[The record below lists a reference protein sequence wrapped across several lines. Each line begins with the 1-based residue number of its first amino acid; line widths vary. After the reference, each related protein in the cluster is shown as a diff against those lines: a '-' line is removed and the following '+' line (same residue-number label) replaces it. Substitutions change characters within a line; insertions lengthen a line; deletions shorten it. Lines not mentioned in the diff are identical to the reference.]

1 MEKIIYTKDE
11 LNNAGRDELVGI
23 ILSLQDTRKGS
34 IQCGQ
39 RYLIKECSCREA
51 SIKREEADRAVMD
64 ALKQQIQLLVRESEL
79 SQNARSKTVPYSED
93 GEIVSLTKTIAA
105 LKKTWMPLYEQYRD
119 GSLSR
124 EDFLAKKKEYDAEA
138 ARLEQRLDELQSSKN
153 EQDERVRQERKHA
166 SQLMCYA
173 EQMELT
179 EEIKEKLIDKV
190 KVYSN
195 NRIEIYWKF
204 ESGFSNTGKT

>member
-1 MEKIIYTKDE
+1 M
-11 LNNAGRDELVGI
+11 
-23 ILSLQDTRKGS
+23 QDTGKGI

-39 RYLIKECSCREA
+39 RYLIKECRCRGA

-64 ALKQQIQLLVRESEL
+64 VLKQQIQLLVKESEL
-79 SQNARSKTVPYSED
+79 SQNARSRTVPYSADE
-93 GEIVSLTKTIAA
+93 EIISLIKTIAA
-105 LKKTWMPLYEQYRD
+105 LKKTWIPLYEQYRD
-119 GSLSR
+119 GGLSR
-124 EDFLAKKKEYDAEA
+124 NDFLAKKKEYDAEA
-138 ARLEQRLDELQSSKN
+138 VKLEQRLDELQNSRV
-153 EQDERVRQERKHA
+153 EQDERFQQERKHV

-204 ESGFSNTGKT
+204 ESGFSDTETT

>member
-1 MEKIIYTKDE
+1 MQ
-11 LNNAGRDELVGI
+11 LPWV
-23 ILSLQDTRKGS
+23 
-34 IQCGQ
+34 
-39 RYLIKECSCREA
+39 
-51 SIKREEADRAVMD
+51 SIKREDADRVVID
-64 ALKQQIQLLVRESEL
+64 ALKQQIQLFVKESEL
-79 SQNARSKTVPYSED
+79 SQNARSRTVPYSAD
-93 GEIVSLTKTIAA
+93 GEIVSLTKNIAA

-124 EDFLAKKKEYDAEA
+124 EDFLAKKKEYDVEVAK
-138 ARLEQRLDELQSSKN
+138 LEQRLDELQSSKN
-153 EQDERVRQERKHA
+153 EQDERSRQEQKHA

-179 EEIKEKLIDKV
+179 EEIKENLIDKV

-204 ESGFSNTGKT
+204 ESGFSNTGTT

>member
-1 MEKIIYTKDE
+1 M
-11 LNNAGRDELVGI
+11 
-23 ILSLQDTRKGS
+23 
-34 IQCGQ
+34 
-39 RYLIKECSCREA
+39 
-51 SIKREEADRAVMD
+51 
-64 ALKQQIQLLVRESEL
+64 
-79 SQNARSKTVPYSED
+79 
-93 GEIVSLTKTIAA
+93 SLTKNIAA

-124 EDFLAKKKEYDAEA
+124 EDFLTKKKEYDAEVA
-138 ARLEQRLDELQSSKN
+138 KLEQRLDELQNSKN
-153 EQDERVRQERKHA
+153 EQDERFQQKRKHA

-204 ESGFSNTGKT
+204 ESGFSNTGTT